1 MKKIAVL
8 LASLAFVIYTAG
20 CTSSDAKDDNPD
32 QAAIADDIS
41 GNGGS
46 DAAPAGDQPADAQA
60 TADNGN
66 PNDQQGFLDDQLP
79 DDAMNSQQTADNGAQ
94 ATTGD
99 QAAAPAP
106 QTPPAAAPAPQT
118 PPADVAAGSP
128 PPDNSAPA
136 LDQPA
141 TPDQAAAAAPSEPVP
156 DLNSPTPPAME
167 PSAESTPNPPTDV
180 AAAAPA
186 ASQAMAP
193 APAATGSLK
202 KVEEHPIH
210 RAGMLLNSVYV
221 ARQGD
226 SYKSIAKMIYG
237 DEGKQ
242 KDLKKAN
249 PSIKKARPGD
259 KIYYNSPVRS
269 ADDSKVLTYYEDN
282 GMVPEIYVAK
292 DGDDLKKVSKD
303 LLGYNNAW
311 KEIWVTNA
319 ALESKD
325 KLPAGTELRYWKAAP
340 ALPPAGAPAMAE
352 VAHNNPPPPPAEMP
366 PPPAMNN
373 NQPPPQMNAAP
384 PPPQMPPPQA
394 QMNQPPPQQA
404 PPQQMPPPDANNPA
418 MNANPPPPPDL
429 PPPPPAEAVNPP
441 PPPAPPVA
449 KKTIKPEGAP
459 AEGMDQDLMMSLAGA
474 GIVAAGLAALVIVR
488 KRRQQ
493 KEMSSAFN
501 DTQVGT

>member
-8 LASLAFVIYTAG
+8 LASLAFIIYTAG
-20 CTSSDAKDDNPD
+20 CTSSDSKDDNPD
-32 QAAIADDIS
+32 QQAIADDIS
-41 GNGGS
+41 G
-46 DAAPAGDQPADAQA
+46 
-60 TADNGN
+60 ADNGAPAADQSADASAAADN
-66 PNDQQGFLDDQLP
+66 GAASNDQQGFLDEQLP

-106 QTPPAAAPAPQT
+106 QTPPADAAAPAPQT
-118 PPADVAAGSP
+118 PPADVAAGNP
-128 PPDNSAPA
+128 PPDNSAA
-136 LDQPA
+136 NLDQQSSA
-141 TPDQAAAAAPSEPVP
+141 SPDQASAAPSEPVP
-156 DLNSPTPPAME
+156 DLNSPTPPSSE
-167 PSAESTPNPPTDV
+167 PMAPTAESTPSPSDV
-180 AAAAPA
+180 AAAAPV
-186 ASQAMAP
+186 SQAP
-193 APAATGSLK
+193 APTASLK
-202 KVEEHPIH
+202 KVEEHPIQ
-210 RAGMLLNSVYV
+210 RAGMLLNSVYI

-242 KDLKKAN
+242 KELKKAN

-269 ADDSKVLTYYEDN
+269 TDDSKVLTYYEDN

-303 LLGYNNAW
+303 LLGYKNAW

-340 ALPPAGAPAMAE
+340 ALPPQGAPQAMGE
-352 VAHNNPPPPPAEMP
+352 VAHNNPPPPAEM

-373 NQPPPQMNAAP
+373 PPPPQPQMNAAP

-394 QMNQPPPQQA
+394 QMNPPQPPPGA
-404 PPQQMPPPDANNPA
+404 PPQMPPPDANNPA